1 MFVGHFHTDQTNMAV
16 EPRIVRGGAERRF
29 YTIAAIGAAL
39 IVFAGFAHSFYLR
52 AVIGA
57 PSWAPAMSLLLQVH
71 GLVMTSWFLL
81 FVVQARLIAT
91 RRTPLHRRLGV
102 FGGVLAAT
110 MLILGT
116 VVAITQA
123 KLGRSPGP
131 PPLAFLVVPLG
142 DMLVFG
148 VLVGAGLYF
157 RNRVQIHR
165 RLMLLS
171 TLAILGAAIARIPLG
186 FIATGGPLVF
196 FGLTDLCIAGCVA
209 YDTWRHRRLHPAFA
223 LGALFI
229 VASHPLRLML
239 AGTSQWMQFATW
251 LTR

>member
-1 MFVGHFHTDQTNMAV
+1 MAV
-16 EPRIVRGGAERRF
+16 EPRIIQRGAERRF
-29 YTIAAIGAAL
+29 YTFAAIAAAL

-52 AVIGA
+52 TVVGA
-57 PSWAPAMSLLLQVH
+57 PPWAPPMSPLLHVH
-71 GLVMTSWFLL
+71 GLVMSSWFLL
-81 FVVQARLIAT
+81 FLIQARLIAT

-110 MLILGT
+110 MLVLGT

-131 PPLAFLVVPLG
+131 PPLRFLVVPLG

-165 RLMLLS
+165 RLMLLA
-171 TLAILGAAIARIPLG
+171 TLAILGAAISRIPIG
-186 FIATGGPLVF
+186 FIETGGPLVF
-196 FGLTDLCIAGCVA
+196 FGLIDLFVLACVA
-209 YDTWRHRRLHPAFA
+209 YDTVKYRRLHPAFA
-223 LGALFI
+223 FGALFI
-229 VASHPLRLML
+229 IASHPLRLML
-239 AGTSQWMQFATW
+239 AGTEIWMRFATW